1 MGVSGA
7 PKQGCADIMASAFIV
22 PILAQLAERMN
33 RCILPLAQPLHR
45 RLGMRYHVLAADYD
59 GTLAKDGRV
68 DPSTVDM
75 LKRLRDSGRKLIL
88 VTGRRLEPILELM
101 PSVGI
106 FERIVA
112 ENGALLFDPQSY
124 EELQLADSPPPEFVE
139 SLRRKGANRLECGRC
154 IVAMWKPHEHIAL
167 EVIREMSL
175 ELQIIFNKDAVM
187 VLPSGVNK
195 AFGLQRALKELGL
208 SAWNTVAVG
217 DAENDEA
224 MLRQCGASAAVANA
238 LEPVKKMA
246 NIVTLSPRG
255 QGVEELIA
263 DILETDLNYLEHRVG
278 ASEAHTSN
286 RGIVIGT
293 KLDGSPFT
301 IPEFGQSILV
311 TGGPGGGKS
320 RLAIGILE
328 RLSPRGVQ
336 CCIIDPEGDYQGVEG
351 TMTLGNAERAPSA
364 DEVVGA
370 LERSTGHCTLSLFS
384 VKPPDRPA
392 YFDKVFRGLSELRSR
407 TGRPHW
413 IIVDE
418 AHYTAPR
425 EWQLAK
431 QWSEAELDGMI
442 FITAF
447 HEKFSETILPHLD
460 WIISIAEEP
469 ESAIAA
475 CCERMGEPIPAFEP
489 PEDNQTHHALA
500 WCRSTGKASWF
511 SRIAPRAG
519 AQRHGHSLYEGE
531 MDEHLR
537 FVFRGPEAKLNLVT
551 PNLKQ
556 FISIASGV
564 DDATWDFHK
573 AVGDYSQWIEGVIK
587 DPELAEEIAR
597 IEQTPEL
604 NASQSRNGIL
614 ELIRERFEPKW

>member
-1 MGVSGA
+1 
-7 PKQGCADIMASAFIV
+7 
-22 PILAQLAERMN
+22 
-33 RCILPLAQPLHR
+33 
-45 RLGMRYHVLAADYD
+45 MRYHVLAADYD

-68 DPSTVDM
+68 DPSTIDM

-101 PSVGI
+101 PSIGL
-106 FERIVA
+106 FDRIVA
-112 ENGALLFDPQSY
+112 ENGALVFNPQTS
-124 EELQLADSPPPEFVE
+124 EETLLADSPPQEFIE
-139 SLRRKGANRLECGRC
+139 SLRYKGVDRLEWGRC

-195 AFGLQRALKELGL
+195 AFGLTRALKELGL
-208 SAWNTVAVG
+208 SAWNTAAVG

-224 MLRQCGASAAVANA
+224 MLRQCGASVAVANA
-238 LEPVKKMA
+238 LEPVKKLA
-246 NIVTLSPRG
+246 DVVTQSARG

-263 DILETDLNYLEHRVG
+263 DILETDLKYLDYQVG
-278 ASEAHTSN
+278 PNASHTSKSLSKMGPN
-286 RGIVIGT
+286 PLRRSNETSKMDSPPEGRNPFQIGSQRGIVIGT
-293 KLDGSPFT
+293 RLDGTPFT

-336 CCIIDPEGDYQGVEG
+336 CCIIDPEGDYQGVEEAV
-351 TMTLGNAERAPSA
+351 TLGNAERAPSA
-364 DEVVGA
+364 DEVIGA

-384 VKPPDRPA
+384 VEPPDRPA
-392 YFDKVFRGLSELRSR
+392 YFDKVYRGLSELRSR

-460 WIISIAEEP
+460 WIISIAEQP
-469 ESAIAA
+469 EIAIAA
-475 CCERMGEPIPAFEP
+475 CCKRMGEPIPTFEP

-500 WCRSTGKASWF
+500 WCRSTGEISWF
-511 SRIAPRAG
+511 SRIAPRTS

-531 MDEHLR
+531 MDEHLQ
-537 FVFRGPEAKLNLVT
+537 FVFRGPESKLNLVT

-564 DDATWDFHK
+564 DDETWDFHK
-573 AVGDYSQWIEGVIK
+573 LAGDYSRWIEDVIK
-587 DPELAEEIAR
+587 DPELAEEVAR
-597 IEQTPEL
+597 IEHTPEL
-604 NASQSRNGIL
+604 NVSQSREGIL